1 MRVRL
6 SYTAEIDEV
15 LSEAAFLM
23 GNLAS
28 TFQESIKLYDETTR
42 GLKEK
47 EFNPNKFHE
56 NIDIL
61 RENLNKIDTR
71 CLEVDQVVAGFQN
84 YQRQE
89 REPAPQD
96 TPREEVSS
104 PSASTTENEATDD

>member
-1 MRVRL
+1 MRVKL

-15 LSEAAFLM
+15 LSEAAFLLGTM
-23 GNLAS
+23 TN
-28 TFQESIKLYDETTR
+28 TFQESIKLYDEATR

-61 RENLNKIDTR
+61 RENLGKIDTR
-71 CLEVDQVVAGFQN
+71 CLEVDQVVAGFQS

-89 REPAPQD
+89 REPASQD
-96 TPREEVSS
+96 TPAAEPS
-104 PSASTTENEATDD
+104 PASTTENEATDD

>member
-23 GNLAS
+23 GNLTS
-28 TFQESIKLYDETTR
+28 TFQESIKLYDEITR

-61 RENLNKIDTR
+61 RENLSKIDTR

-89 REPAPQD
+89 RQPSPDDPGTVETA
-96 TPREEVSS
+96 S
-104 PSASTTENEATDD
+104 PSVEAHVGETTDD